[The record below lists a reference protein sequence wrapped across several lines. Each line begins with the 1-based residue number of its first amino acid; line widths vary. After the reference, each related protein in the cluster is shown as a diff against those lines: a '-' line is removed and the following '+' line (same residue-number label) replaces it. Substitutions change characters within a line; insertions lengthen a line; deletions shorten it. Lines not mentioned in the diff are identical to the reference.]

1 MNTFHLIYV
10 SQSLGL
16 QFGEYLRLFCCGT
29 WSTTSHS
36 HEYYQYQFKQRAVM
50 ARTESHKFN
59 QSLSERDFP
68 LTLSSV
74 TVVLITVLILQ
85 SSSRIVVSLGTE
97 IIIKKSAETLRKRLN
112 WVLGRFLHHLVSFG
126 SPFHLQLN
134 FSFSTLNLS
143 SLMTT
148 HFTTTAK
155 ATMI

>member
-29 WSTTSHS
+29 WSITSHS

-50 ARTESHKFN
+50 ARTESHRFN

-97 IIIKKSAETLRKRLN
+97 ITIKKSAETLRKRLN
-112 WVLGRFLHHLVSFG
+112 WVLHHLVSFG
-126 SPFHLQLN
+126 SLFHLQLN

-155 ATMI
+155 VTMI